1 MLRILTTL
9 SAPHI
14 LLVVS
19 DVNVLHRWPD
29 VFMDLQH
36 EQTPLH
42 LASKYGHVP
51 VVMALLDRGADVGA
65 RDKVR

>member
-29 VFMDLQH
+29 VFMDLQNGH
-36 EQTPLH
+36 TPLH
-42 LASKYGHVP
+42 LASKQGHVP
-51 VVMALLDRGADVGA
+51 VVMALLVRGADAGA
-65 RDKVR
+65 RDEVR